1 MATLKTTEW
10 NVVDNLKS
18 EEAIESYLEAVI
30 EDGDPILIEAA
41 MDDVTHARGSAS
53 GRSKS

>member
-10 NVVDNLKS
+10 NVADNLKS
-18 EEAIESYLEAVI
+18 EEAIESYLEAAI

-41 MDDVTHARGSAS
+41 MDDVTRARGSAS
-53 GRSKS
+53 GLSKS